1 MSLKIIYIF
10 DNDEMS
16 DEQFENQPDRT
27 FVLTEEMIIDVME
40 KYVDLKKGDSI
51 TINHIE
57 SRF

>member
-57 SRF
+57 NRF

>member
-1 MSLKIIYIF
+1 MSLKIIYIL

-16 DEQFENQPDRT
+16 DEQFEDQPDRT
-27 FVLTEEMIIDVME
+27 FVLTEEMIIDVKE
-40 KYVDLKKGDSI
+40 KYVKLEKGDSI

>member
-1 MSLKIIYIF
+1 MSLKIIYIL

-16 DEQFENQPDRT
+16 DEQFKDQPDRT
-27 FVLTEEMIIDVME
+27 FVLTEEMIIEVMK